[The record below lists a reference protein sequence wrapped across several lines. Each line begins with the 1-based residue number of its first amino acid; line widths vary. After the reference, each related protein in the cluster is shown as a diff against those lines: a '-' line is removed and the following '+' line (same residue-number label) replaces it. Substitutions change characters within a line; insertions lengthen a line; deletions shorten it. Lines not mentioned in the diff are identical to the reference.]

1 MSVIGYVSH
10 RILLSGGRSFSAG
23 FTVIAPLAVVS
34 LAHRQCTATS
44 MMRYEAS
51 EREHIC

>member
-23 FTVIAPLAVVS
+23 FTVIAPLAACCVS
-34 LAHRQCTATS
+34 GPQAVHRNVHD
-44 MMRYEAS
+44 E
-51 EREHIC
+51 I